1 MEQKFIIPRNEELLP
16 LVCRS
21 KYIMLGRLG
30 ACDGATN
37 IIYLLIKPFS
47 NCKYFILVIQFIII
61 IEEKN

>member
-30 ACDGATN
+30 ACDGVTN
-37 IIYLLIKPFS
+37 IIYLLIYHLQ
-47 NCKYFILVIQFIII
+47 YFIKGGIIL
-61 IEEKN
+61 NN

>member
-37 IIYLLIKPFS
+37 IIYLLIYHL
-47 NCKYFILVIQFIII
+47 KYFIKRGIILS
-61 IEEKN
+61 N